1 MRKQTRWM
9 AYLSIVAMLVGS
21 LQSVQAQPVT
31 YRIDPFTRSS
41 SSA

>member
-21 LQSVQAQPVT
+21 LA
-31 YRIDPFTRSS
+31 TRAGTTCDLSD
-41 SSA
+41 